1 MGKGSFE
8 MGLKE
13 SRTLDPVLS
22 DGKGA
27 VFLTSVDWLLA
38 WGRKNSLWP
47 LTFATACCAFEMIQ
61 SWMPRYDF
69 DRLGSF
75 FRPTPRQCDVM
86 IVAGTIT
93 KKMAE
98 PTQLL
103 YEQIPNPKWVL
114 AMGACAC
121 SGGPFVDS
129 YSVVKGVDKII
140 PVDVYIPGCP
150 PRPEAL
156 QFAMLQ
162 LEEKIMKTRKNLGRN
177 HVRA

>member
-1 MGKGSFE
+1 MGKGIVE

-13 SRTLDPVLS
+13 SRTLDPAIS
-22 DGKGA
+22 DGKGS
-27 VFLTSVDWLLA
+27 VFLTSVDWLIA

-47 LTFATACCAFEMIQ
+47 LTFATACCAFEMIHA
-61 SWMPRYDF
+61 WMPRYDF

-98 PTQLL
+98 PTRLL
-103 YEQIPNPKWVL
+103 YDQIPHPKWVL

-121 SGGPFVDS
+121 SGGPFIDS
-129 YSVVKGVDKII
+129 YSVVKGVDKVI

-156 QFAMLQ
+156 QFGMTQLQ
-162 LEEKIMKTRKNLGRN
+162 KKIMATKRNLGRN
-177 HVRA
+177 HV

>member
-1 MGKGSFE
+1 

-22 DGKGA
+22 DGKGS
-27 VFLTSVDWLLA
+27 VFLTGADWLLA

-47 LTFATACCAFEMIQ
+47 LTYATACCAFEMIQ
-61 SWMPRYDF
+61 AWMPRYDF

-98 PTQLL
+98 PTRLL

-140 PVDVYIPGCP
+140 PVDVYVPGCP

-162 LEEKIMKTRKNLGRN
+162 LEGKIMATRKNLGRN
-177 HVRA
+177 HVRT